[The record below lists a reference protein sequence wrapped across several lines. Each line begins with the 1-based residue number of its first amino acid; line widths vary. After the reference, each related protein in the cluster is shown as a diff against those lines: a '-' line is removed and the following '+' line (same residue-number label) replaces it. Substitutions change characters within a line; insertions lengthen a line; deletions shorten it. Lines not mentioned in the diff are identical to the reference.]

1 MSMHELELKFQVPPG
16 LRASLTQELLR
27 HGGRRMHLL
36 ARYFDTPD
44 GLLGSHAISLRLRH
58 EGRRWVQTLKA
69 AGRNAVHRL
78 EHEVV
83 LRVPAG
89 TEPALDLSRHDGT
102 PAGDQ
107 LRALLTDVTESTLAE
122 RFATDI
128 TRLAALLRTPAG
140 TVEAAFD
147 LGAVRAGER
156 AAPVCELELELV
168 EGDAAAVFEIAAL
181 WRAHGGLW
189 LDTRSKAR
197 RGADQAEGREFG
209 PPVKAR
215 PPSLAPDMSG
225 DAVVRATVN
234 AALDQVLANG
244 SEVGAGS
251 RDEEHVHQLRVGLR
265 RLRTALRELGPLA
278 QGVDPAWEE
287 QLAGTFARLGAL
299 RDDDTVASAVQPLL
313 EQAHAPR
320 LRWAPQTT
328 GIEPAAIVRD
338 GPLQDTLL
346 SLLRWALDE
355 QACAASP
362 VSAEDARAHVE
373 QRLARLHKQVDKSG
387 RRFIDLPTE
396 EQHQVRKRL
405 KRLRYVAELVSSW
418 WPQKAVRR
426 YLKQLTPAQDALGHH
441 NDVIVATD
449 RFRADAE
456 REPAS
461 HFAAGYLLAH
471 QARTAADAHAALADV
486 KDARRFWKR

>member
-1 MSMHELELKFQVPPG
+1 MHELELKFQVPPE
-16 LRASLTQELLR
+16 LRASLTHELLR

-36 ARYFDTPD
+36 ARYFDTPG
-44 GLLGSHAISLRLRH
+44 GLLGSHAVSLRLRH

-107 LRALLTDVTESTLAE
+107 LRALLTDVPESTLAE

-128 TRLAALLRTPAG
+128 TRLAAQLRTPAG

-168 EGDAAAVFEIAAL
+168 EGDAATVFEMATL

-197 RGADQAEGREFG
+197 RGADQAEGRDFG
-209 PPVKAR
+209 PPGKAR
-215 PPSLAPDMSG
+215 PPLLTPDMSG
-225 DAVVRATVN
+225 DAVVRAAVN
-234 AALDQVLANG
+234 AALDQVLENA

-251 RDEEHVHQLRVGLR
+251 PDEEHVHQLRVGLR

-278 QGVDPAWEE
+278 QGVDPLWESR
-287 QLAGTFARLGAL
+287 LADAFGRLGAL

-313 EQAHAPR
+313 EQANAPR
-320 LRWAPQTT
+320 LRWSPHAT
-328 GIEPAAIVRD
+328 GIDAAAIVRD
-338 GPLQDTLL
+338 GLLQDTLL

-355 QACAASP
+355 NACTTSP
-362 VSAEDARAHVE
+362 VSPEDARSHVQE
-373 QRLARLHKQVDKSG
+373 RLERLHRQVDKIG
-387 RRFIDLPTE
+387 RRFPSLPHE
-396 EQHQVRKRL
+396 EQHRVRKRL

-426 YLKQLTPAQDALGHH
+426 YLKRLTPAQDALGRH
-441 NDVIVATD
+441 NDVVVAAD

-461 HFAAGYLLAH
+461 YFAAGYLLAH
-471 QARTAADAHAALADV
+471 QSRTAADAHAALACM
-486 KDARRFWKR
+486 KDARRFWKD

>member
-1 MSMHELELKFQVPPG
+1 MHELELKFQVPPE
-16 LRASLTQELLR
+16 LRASLTHELLR

-36 ARYFDTPD
+36 ARYFDTPE
-44 GLLGSHAISLRLRH
+44 GLLGSHAVSLRLRH

-89 TEPALDLSRHDGT
+89 TEPALDLGRHDGT

-107 LRALLTDVTESTLAE
+107 LRALLKDVPGPALAE

-128 TRLAALLRTPAG
+128 TRLAAQLRTPAG

-147 LGAVRAGER
+147 IGAVRAGER

-168 EGDAAAVFEIAAL
+168 EGDAAAVFEMAAL

-197 RGADQAEGREFG
+197 RGADQAEGRDFG

-215 PPSLAPDMSG
+215 PPLLTSDMSG
-225 DAVVRATVN
+225 DAVVRAAVN
-234 AALDQVLANG
+234 AALDQVLGNA

-251 RDEEHVHQLRVGLR
+251 RDEAHMHQLRVGLR

-278 QGVDPAWEE
+278 RGVDPVWEE
-287 QLAGTFARLGAL
+287 QLADAFRCLGAL
-299 RDDDTVASAVQPLL
+299 RDDNAVAAAVQPLL
-313 EQAHAPR
+313 ERVRAPR
-320 LRWAPQTT
+320 MRWTAQTT
-328 GIEPAAIVRD
+328 GIDPAVIVRH

-346 SLLRWALDE
+346 SLLRWGLDDH
-355 QACAASP
+355 ACATSP
-362 VSAEDARAHVE
+362 VSPEDARAHVKE
-373 QRLARLHKQVDKSG
+373 RLARLHRQVDKSG
-387 RRFIDLPTE
+387 RRFPDLAPQ
-396 EQHQVRKRL
+396 EQHRVRKRL

-418 WPQKAVRR
+418 WPRKAVRR
-426 YLKQLTPAQDALGHH
+426 YLKRLTTAQDALGHH
-441 NDVIVATD
+441 NDVVVAAD

-456 REPAS
+456 CEPAS
-461 HFAAGYLLAH
+461 YFAAGYLLAH
-471 QARTAADAHAALADV
+471 RDRTAADAHAALADV
-486 KDARRFWKR
+486 KDARRFWKD

>member
-1 MSMHELELKFQVPPG
+1 
-16 LRASLTQELLR
+16 
-27 HGGRRMHLL
+27 
-36 ARYFDTPD
+36 
-44 GLLGSHAISLRLRH
+44 
-58 EGRRWVQTLKA
+58 
-69 AGRNAVHRL
+69 VHRL

-107 LRALLTDVTESTLAE
+107 LRALLKDVPQSALAE

-140 TVEAAFD
+140 MVEAAFD
-147 LGAVRAGER
+147 IGAVRAGER
-156 AAPVCELELELV
+156 VAQVCELELELV
-168 EGDAAAVFEIAAL
+168 EGDAAALFELAAL

-197 RGADQAEGREFG
+197 RGADQAEARDFG

-215 PPSLAPDMSG
+215 PPLLTSDMSG
-225 DAVVRATVN
+225 DAVVRAAVN
-234 AALDQVLANG
+234 AALDQVLGNA

-251 RDEEHVHQLRVGLR
+251 RDEEHLHQLRIGLR

-278 QGVDPAWEE
+278 QGVEPAWEE
-287 QLAGTFARLGAL
+287 QLAHAFGRLGAI
-299 RDDDTVASAVQPLL
+299 RDDDNVASAVQPLL
-313 EQAHAPR
+313 EGVHAPR
-320 LRWAPQTT
+320 LRWTPQST
-328 GIEPAAIVRD
+328 GVDPMAIVRD

-355 QACAASP
+355 QACAAP
-362 VSAEDARAHVE
+362 RVSTEDARAHVA
-373 QRLARLHKQVDKSG
+373 QRLARLHRQVVKSG
-387 RRFIDLPTE
+387 RHFPDLSPE

-418 WPQKAVRR
+418 WPPKAVRR
-426 YLKQLTPAQDALGHH
+426 YLKRLAPAQEALGHH
-441 NDVIVATD
+441 NDVIVAAD

-456 REPAS
+456 REPTS

-486 KDARRFWKR
+486 KNARRFWKH